1 MTDAKPA
8 VDLHR
13 RVLPHFAEA
22 EESVIGGVLF
32 QGSAFARVSD
42 VLQGSDFYDAKLEAI
57 WEAFERIDREG
68 RPIDL
73 ITVTDQMRRLG
84 TMSKLSAYGSES
96 YLAELSNKV
105 ATTESITTHAM
116 AVKEKALTRAVILE
130 ASRVQQLGYADEME
144 GQALLDAAQSS
155 FLELGQGRIRAQ
167 YEPARSILHSTLK
180 NLEARFTAKK
190 AITGVP
196 SGFAAFDDM
205 TAGFQSND
213 LIIVAARPSM
223 GKTAFVMNCAEF
235 AAVSQKIPVLVF
247 SLEMGKDQLMER
259 MLCSSASVESQKMRS
274 GFLESRDWIAISKAA
289 SRIADSHIYLEDS
302 GSPTVTEIRARARR
316 WRADP
321 RVFSSGAEQGLIII
335 DYLQLVRGSHQG
347 KDQNREREISEIS
360 RSLKALAKELRVPV
374 IALSQLNRSV
384 ESRADKRPML
394 SDLRESGAIE
404 QDADVICFIYRDE
417 FYNKESSDKGVAEI
431 IIGKQRSG
439 PTGTAKLAWV
449 ARYTQFANLAVDTR
463 L

>member
-42 VLQGSDFYDAKLEAI
+42 VLQGSDFYDAKFEAI

-84 TMSKLSAYGSES
+84 TMSKLSAFGSES
-96 YLAELSNKV
+96 YLAELLNKV

-155 FLELGQGRIRAQ
+155 FLDLGQGRIRAQ
-167 YEPARSILHSTLK
+167 YEPARTILHATLRD
-180 NLEARFTAKK
+180 LEARFTAKK

-235 AAVSQKIPVLVF
+235 AAVDQKIPVLVF
-247 SLEMGKDQLMER
+247 SLEMGKKQLMER
-259 MLCSSASVESQKMRS
+259 MLCSSASVESHKMRS
-274 GFLESRDWIAISKAA
+274 GFLESRDWMAVSKAA
-289 SRIADSHIYLEDS
+289 SRIAESPIYIEDS

-321 RVFSSGAEQGLIII
+321 RVFTPGVEQGLIVI
-335 DYLQLVRGSHQG
+335 DYLQLVRGSNQG
-347 KDQNREREISEIS
+347 KDHSREREISEIS

-374 IALSQLNRSV
+374 IALSQLNRTL

-417 FYNKESSDKGVAEI
+417 YYNKESPDKGVAEI

-439 PTGTAKLAWV
+439 PTGTAKLTWV
-449 ARYTQFANLAVDTR
+449 ARYTQFANMAVDTR

>member
-1 MTDAKPA
+1 
-8 VDLHR
+8 
-13 RVLPHFAEA
+13 
-22 EESVIGGVLF
+22 
-32 QGSAFARVSD
+32 
-42 VLQGSDFYDAKLEAI
+42 
-57 WEAFERIDREG
+57 
-68 RPIDL
+68 
-73 ITVTDQMRRLG
+73 
-84 TMSKLSAYGSES
+84 
-96 YLAELSNKV
+96 
-105 ATTESITTHAM
+105 
-116 AVKEKALTRAVILE
+116 
-130 ASRVQQLGYADEME
+130 
-144 GQALLDAAQSS
+144 
-155 FLELGQGRIRAQ
+155 
-167 YEPARSILHSTLK
+167 
-180 NLEARFTAKK
+180 
-190 AITGVP
+190 
-196 SGFAAFDDM
+196 
-205 TAGFQSND
+205 
-213 LIIVAARPSM
+213 M

-235 AAVSQKIPVLVF
+235 AAVDQKIPVLVF
-247 SLEMGKDQLMER
+247 SLEMGKKQLMER
-259 MLCSSASVESQKMRS
+259 MLCSSASVESHKMRS
-274 GFLESRDWIAISKAA
+274 GFLESRDWKAVSKAA
-289 SRIADSHIYLEDS
+289 SRIAESPIYIEDS

-321 RVFSSGAEQGLIII
+321 RVFTPGVEQGLIII